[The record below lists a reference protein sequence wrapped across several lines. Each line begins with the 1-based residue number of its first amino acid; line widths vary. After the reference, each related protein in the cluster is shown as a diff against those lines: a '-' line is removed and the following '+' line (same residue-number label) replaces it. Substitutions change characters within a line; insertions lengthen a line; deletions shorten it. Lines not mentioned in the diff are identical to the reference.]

1 MTTNVIFSFFAGWLV
16 GKIMD
21 WGWKKTKGLVQ
32 MNVIKYRLN
41 KRKKSDKSN
50 YTPHISILV
59 ESIEN
64 FDVSK
69 NIQICMSDHTFLLA
83 TPREIVEHYPETFSY
98 HSSTDKWLP
107 NCGPKELERLF
118 NLPDISKLIDD
129 CKKIVTDDFLYRKEG
144 CYYNNF
150 LYGIMSSDYYGRTC
164 DTHELPILTLN
175 FYKTDYFTHRVMWQL
190 TQQLRNMEK
199 LPNVLLY
206 EDQLN
211 DVYRSFR
218 TSLGVSLIAILPATN
233 EIVLTKRS
241 KNSAYGEGKEWIYVS
256 VTETISETDFDD
268 TNNKLELNVKKWIK
282 RGLNEELGLID
293 NSEHYNTDSIRIYD
307 MFFENYFYQDG
318 LTASI
323 ELSRNMNIEQI
334 RALPAKDK
342 KLETKEIFTIPNTRQ
357 SIEKFIQ
364 ENANDMREQTIF
376 ALQSYKLRLMH

>member
-21 WGWKKTKGLVQ
+21 WGWKKTKGLVK

-107 NCGPKELERLF
+107 NCAPKELERLF

-190 TQQLRNMEK
+190 IQQLRNMEK

-241 KNSAYGEGKEWIYVS
+241 KNSAYGEGKEWRYVS

>member
-21 WGWKKTKGLVQ
+21 WGWKKTKGLVK

-107 NCGPKELERLF
+107 NCAPKELERLF

-150 LYGIMSSDYYGRTC
+150 L
-164 DTHELPILTLN
+164 
-175 FYKTDYFTHRVMWQL
+175 
-190 TQQLRNMEK
+190 
-199 LPNVLLY
+199 
-206 EDQLN
+206 
-211 DVYRSFR
+211 
-218 TSLGVSLIAILPATN
+218 
-233 EIVLTKRS
+233 
-241 KNSAYGEGKEWIYVS
+241 
-256 VTETISETDFDD
+256 
-268 TNNKLELNVKKWIK
+268 
-282 RGLNEELGLID
+282 
-293 NSEHYNTDSIRIYD
+293 
-307 MFFENYFYQDG
+307 
-318 LTASI
+318 
-323 ELSRNMNIEQI
+323 
-334 RALPAKDK
+334 
-342 KLETKEIFTIPNTRQ
+342 
-357 SIEKFIQ
+357 
-364 ENANDMREQTIF
+364 
-376 ALQSYKLRLMH
+376 